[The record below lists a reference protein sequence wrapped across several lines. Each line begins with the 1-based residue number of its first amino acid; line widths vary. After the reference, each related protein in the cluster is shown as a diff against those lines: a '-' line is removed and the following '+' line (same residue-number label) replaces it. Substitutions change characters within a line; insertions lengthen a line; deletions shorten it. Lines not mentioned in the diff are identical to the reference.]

1 LCTQTLHVIIHRG
14 GMVPKFTDNLSV
26 LAALLAA
33 IMHDFEHMGLTNDF
47 LVNCS
52 SMLAI
57 RYNDRA
63 PLVSV
68 QKERT
73 K

>member
-1 LCTQTLHVIIHRG
+1 
-14 GMVPKFTDNLSV
+14 MVPHFADRLSV

-33 IMHDFEHMGLTNDF
+33 IMHDYEHMGLTNDF
-47 LVNCS
+47 LINCS
-52 SMLAI
+52 SVLAI

-68 QKERT
+68 CAHSEKEGGKERGRVWPV
-73 K
+73 